1 MNKENNLAL
10 VSDLIVLARADDKV
24 TLTEYDFI
32 MRLAF
37 RMDLEKNDVDQLFK
51 NPLPTKNKFSELE
64 RITHFHKLV
73 LLMNVDRE
81 THDKEIIAI
90 KNFGLKMGIREGLI
104 NQVLVEMEKHEDK
117 VIPSE
122 ELIKIFKTFYN

>member
-1 MNKENNLAL
+1 MEKENNLAL
-10 VSDLIVLARADDKV
+10 VSDLILLARADNKV
-24 TLTEYDFI
+24 TLSEYDFI

-37 RMDLEKNDVDQLFK
+37 RMKLDKSDVDQLFK
-51 NPLPTKNKFSELE
+51 SPLPSKTSFTELE
-64 RITHFHKLV
+64 RITHFHKMV

-81 THDKEIIAI
+81 THEKEIVAI
-90 KNFGLKMGIREGLI
+90 KNFGIKMGIREGVI
-104 NQVLVEMEKHEDK
+104 NQVLMQMEQYEDK

>member
-1 MNKENNLAL
+1 MKKENSLAL
-10 VSDLIVLARADDKV
+10 VSDLIILAKADDKV
-24 TLTEYDFI
+24 TLSEYDFI

-37 RMDLEKNDVDQLFK
+37 RMDLDKKDVDQLFES
-51 NPLPTKNKFSELE
+51 PLPTKSSFSELE
-64 RITHFHKLV
+64 KITHFQKLV

-81 THDKEIIAI
+81 THDKEIVAI
-90 KNFGLKMGIREGLI
+90 KNFGLQMGIREGVI
-104 NQVLVEMEKHEDK
+104 NQVLIKMENYEDK

>member
-1 MNKENNLAL
+1 MKKENSLAL
-10 VSDLIVLARADDKV
+10 VSDLIILARADDKV
-24 TLTEYDFI
+24 TLSEYDFI

-37 RMDLEKNDVDQLFK
+37 RMDLNKKDVDQLFES
-51 NPLPTKNKFSELE
+51 PLPTKSSFSELE
-64 RITHFHKLV
+64 KITHFQKLV

-81 THDKEIIAI
+81 THDKEIVAI
-90 KNFGLKMGIREGLI
+90 KNFGLKMGIREGVI
-104 NQVLVEMEKHEDK
+104 NQVLMQMEKYEDK